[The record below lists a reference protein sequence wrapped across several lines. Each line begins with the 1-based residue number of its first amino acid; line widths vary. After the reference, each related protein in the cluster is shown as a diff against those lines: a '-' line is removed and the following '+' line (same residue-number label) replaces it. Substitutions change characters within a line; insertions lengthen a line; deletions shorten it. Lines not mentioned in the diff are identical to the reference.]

1 MDNKKVIEFYND
13 YVDQQQDVG
22 INERI
27 YEMYSRLK
35 KHGLNSNSTIL
46 ELGCGIGTLTFLLS
60 KTVTSGKIEAV
71 DISTESIEFAKQR
84 LTQSNIVLKAH
95 DVVNYTPQLKH
106 PDFITLFDVIEHI
119 PMERH
124 AELFNNLNK
133 IAGENTTILINIPSP
148 AAIQYDIDNNPGTL
162 QIVDQPLPIDFIVN
176 NIVKNGLD
184 LVSFENHSIWAVHD
198 YQFFVIAKAKKYK
211 EVKLSTQRSFFEK
224 IKNRIRRDLVKLK
237 YKYKYK

>member
-1 MDNKKVIEFYND
+1 MDNKKVIEFYNE
-13 YVDQQQDVG
+13 YVNQQQDVG

-35 KHGLNSNSTIL
+35 KYGLKSNSTIL

-60 KTVTSGKIEAV
+60 KTISKGKIESV
-71 DISTESIEFAKQR
+71 DISTQSIEFAKKR
-84 LTQSNIVLKAH
+84 FTQSNITLKAH

-119 PMERH
+119 PMDRH
-124 AELFNNLNK
+124 NDLFSNLNA

-148 AAIQYDIDNNPGTL
+148 AAIQHDIDNNPSAL

-184 LVSFENHSIWAVHD
+184 LISFENHSIWAVHD
-198 YQFFVIAKAKKYK
+198 YQFFVIGKKKKYR
-211 EVKLSTQRSFFEK
+211 EVKLSSQRGFMGKAINK
-224 IKNRIRRDLVKLK
+224 IQRTIVRLNHN
-237 YKYKYK
+237 YK